1 MKQETYSVATFKSL
15 DSESIVVE
23 GNLTYEQAQTLLSS
37 LLNDNYGVEIIS
49 EDEDNME
56 PIVLIK
62 TNSKIQPK

>member
-62 TNSKIQPK
+62 TNSKIQSK